1 MLKSINH
8 VTWICVYVC
17 IDVWQTIK
25 VISSIEDLLL
35 QCQRSR
41 DGRGNKGIKVPLI
54 ALFINEPKTKKY
66 WCSDKT
72 LQLRAF
78 KDFILN
84 F

>member
-1 MLKSINH
+1 MRAFQWETMTVDCL
-8 VTWICVYVC
+8 
-17 IDVWQTIK
+17 DVWQTIK
-25 VISSIEDLLL
+25 VIRSIEDLL

-41 DGRGNKGIKVPLI
+41 DGRGNKGLKVPLF

-72 LQLRAF
+72 FQLHAF
-78 KDFILN
+78 KDDILS